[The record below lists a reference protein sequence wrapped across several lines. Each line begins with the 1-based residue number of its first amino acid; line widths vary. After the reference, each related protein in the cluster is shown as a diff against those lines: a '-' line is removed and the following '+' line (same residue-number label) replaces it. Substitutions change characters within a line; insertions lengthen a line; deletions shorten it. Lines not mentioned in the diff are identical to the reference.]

1 MSAILRTRSESASPQ
16 ESSPSMLKGEL
27 GAFQYFTLCFGAVIG
42 VGWMPLVGVWI
53 ANAGSFGA
61 ALGFIFGGSL
71 ICIVLASY
79 IRVAE
84 QYPVSG
90 GEVAYA
96 WEIFGPKAG
105 FLVGW
110 MLSFSYLAIG
120 GFMAITAGW
129 ITGEL
134 VPMLV
139 GEELYTVFG
148 GSVKS
153 GALWLGLIVSVLLAW
168 LHIRG
173 ATWVAQFQ
181 NVMTVGLIA
190 ASAIFVA
197 GGLIGGDASNLDP
210 KLVITTGGASWA
222 GIVTVFATTPLFYG
236 GFNFA
241 VQAIGERSSKTP
253 VSRIGLALVAGVA
266 CACLFYVAVI
276 MSTAMAMP
284 RSELLLE
291 TMPAAAASR
300 RVFGASILADLVL
313 VAGLL
318 GIVTSWNAVI
328 LAAARILH
336 FMAQADQ
343 LPSILGRTHAKFGS
357 PHVAIL
363 FVTAIGALAC
373 AGGVGLLGPIV
384 GAAGAAIAFAYVIV
398 AFGALRLKSTAPGI
412 KQGFVTTQLL
422 RIAPF
427 AAVFAFLA
435 ALFEPFL
442 SDWSLRLPLP
452 WRLLGGWVAL
462 GLLIVAARKARSCAA
477 LH

>member
-1 MSAILRTRSESASPQ
+1 MSAIPRMPSDPMSPQ
-16 ESSPSMLKGEL
+16 EPSPTALKGEL

-42 VGWMPLVGVWI
+42 VGWIPLVGVWI

-71 ICIVLASY
+71 ICVILASY

-84 QYPVSG
+84 RYPVSG

-110 MLSFSYLAIG
+110 MLSFSYLAVG
-120 GFMAITAGW
+120 GFMAITTGW
-129 ITGEL
+129 IAGEL
-134 VPMLV
+134 APMLV
-139 GEELYTVFG
+139 GEELYTAFG
-148 GSVKS
+148 ASVKS

-181 NVMTVGLIA
+181 NVMTVALIA
-190 ASAIFVA
+190 ASAIFIA

-210 KLVITTGGASWA
+210 KFVITTGGASWA

-276 MSTAMAMP
+276 MATAKAMP
-284 RSELLLE
+284 RNELLLQS
-291 TMPAAAASR
+291 MPAAAASR
-300 RVFGASILADLVL
+300 RVFGDSMLADLVL
-313 VAGLL
+313 IAGLL

-336 FMAQADQ
+336 FMACASQ
-343 LPSILGRTHAKFGS
+343 LPPALGRTHAKFGS

-363 FVTAIGALAC
+363 VVTGIGALAC
-373 AGGVGLLGPIV
+373 AGGVGLLEPIV
-384 GAAGAAIAFAYVIV
+384 GAAGVAIALAYVVV
-398 AFGALRLKSTAPGI
+398 AFGALRLQDTGPGI
-412 KQGFVTTQLL
+412 EQRFATTRLL
-422 RIAPF
+422 RLAPF
-427 AAVFAFLA
+427 AAGFAFLA

-452 WRLLGGWVAL
+452 WQLLGGWIAL
-462 GLLIVAARKARSCAA
+462 GLVIVAVRKFRSSAA
-477 LH
+477 PH